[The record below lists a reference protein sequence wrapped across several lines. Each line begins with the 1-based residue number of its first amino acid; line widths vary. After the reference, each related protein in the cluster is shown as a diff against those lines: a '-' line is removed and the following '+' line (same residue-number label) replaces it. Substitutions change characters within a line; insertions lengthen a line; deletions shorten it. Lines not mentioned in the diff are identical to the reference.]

1 MIDITPSFSI
11 FSLATRATWI
21 NMEPRGGDEDQRAYL
36 EDLDQPHEVR
46 QQEQEA
52 EGARRLR
59 QRLLEGL
66 RRV

>member
-1 MIDITPSFSI
+1 M
-11 FSLATRATWI
+11 ATRATRI
-21 NMEPRGGDEDQRAYL
+21 NMEPRGGDKDQRAYL

>member
-1 MIDITPSFSI
+1 
-11 FSLATRATWI
+11 
-21 NMEPRGGDEDQRAYL
+21 MEPRGGDEDQRAYL
-36 EDLDQPHEVR
+36 EDLDQPDEVR

>member
-1 MIDITPSFSI
+1 M
-11 FSLATRATWI
+11 ATRATWI
-21 NMEPRGGDEDQRAYL
+21 NMEPRGGDKDQRAYL

-46 QQEQEA
+46 QQEEEA